1 MLYKC
6 LLLLAHFAKITDLVF
21 KQTLG
26 KWEDLSL
33 FALWPNC
40 LQKKTNH
47 GSRNKRVRTKL
58 KSNCHN
64 STTTSNKFCCP
75 QWVWWRTGFDAC
87 FNLQLL
93 VHVDEAEPLTLTR
106 TRWSLSTWWST
117 LKIISSDH
125 SVAFMLPRNW
135 FFPDKHT
142 SALLP
147 YWSMHRILGWHVW
160 LRTTW

>member
-1 MLYKC
+1 MPSPAGSLCKNYWPGFQADIRKMGGPFFIC
-6 LLLLAHFAKITDLVF
+6 FVAKLLA
-21 KQTLG
+21 
-26 KWEDLSL
+26 
-33 FALWPNC
+33 
-40 LQKKTNH
+40 KKTNH
-47 GSRNKRVRTKL
+47 GSRNKRVRTEL